1 MMSTLLA
8 CLTLWHPVIYANTV
22 NAPFATLSSGIQ
34 SATVLRFSSQ
44 ASPALVRETVAEKL
58 AQEFANWNALAEEY
72 HRARVEKNLL
82 PPDLPFLVSRVVF
95 VERPQGPSPAYQ
107 PGDLTLEF
115 PTTGNNPG
123 PFPQEYRQLLE
134 DTFSS
139 ARPVM
144 NALFGLPFRG
154 GVVRVYNRDADI
166 PDRVAVIGGAYVT
179 DDGTGT
185 PAIFFPVYNSFEA
198 AAVNFIHT
206 LFLAYLG
213 PAIFHYDAWAEGFAR
228 AATMETV
235 RLNGLPPGL
244 DPDFVQLV
252 LRNSYDNSAH
262 YSWHNQRPLA
272 NNRFIAPN
280 LLNLPLP
287 PGGSLGG
294 LYLMRYRQAGTAW
307 AKVLGEYPAF
317 FSQFLSRYYP
327 AFQSDPAIAGN
338 IPALKLMAQNTLNA
352 LAGTPDATVE
362 GRVFE
367 AWYRRQYI
375 LDTSVSLG
383 RKVFVEAIPLPPF
396 FSDDFGPFAFWTSYF
411 ETTDFNGNEQ
421 LLAGTS
427 YPLFWDADFLRM
439 FPSPQTDRMEISAG
453 FGEVSPNLFDVFGSG
468 SQIEYYKATVEIP
481 IKDVLGRTVVPAG
494 AIQRGSDFPPT
505 TRNNFYG
512 TVMGFDGD
520 DANGDPT
527 VKGIVRVQF
536 LDPPA
541 TPPVDIPLRNG
552 AFGANI
558 PDPALNSPRRLK
570 IEVIPV
576 INEVEQPPI
585 HTEWVNTWGNE
596 VGLDIRLQYE
606 NSFTFNLPAG
616 IQLLGFMV
624 SPYESDAARVLGL
637 PPSQTL
643 VAQWRQE
650 RLDYARY
657 PTIPPFTFG
666 KSYYIRLPVAKPM
679 LTVLGEVPGPQP
691 VSVALQPGW
700 NQIANPFPEPMD
712 VGSLTVQRAA
722 ELELSYQEAINAG
735 WIDSV
740 LFTFQPGAP
749 DPFSGIPEGGT
760 MVPTISF
767 EPGKGQFV
775 RVLVPEGV
783 TFTFRPA
790 GSPSGRSSPASNPL
804 DRALWVGS
812 FTVTGWNGET
822 SIVEV
827 GQAYGATGGY
837 DRGLDAQLP
846 PLWGHALQAQIGTR
860 PPMYRDIRPPG
871 AQSWQILLSGLRRAG
886 TYEIRIS
893 LRRQAGYSPVLML
906 RDQATGRSRVF
917 RDGITYRFTANGGER
932 RFTLSA
938 TRSRGGR

>member
-1 MMSTLLA
+1 MTSLLIVSFTLYS
-8 CLTLWHPVIYANTV
+8 HVVYANTV
-22 NAPFATLSSGIQ
+22 NAPFATLSSGVQ
-34 SATVLRFSSQ
+34 SATVLRFSPH
-44 ASPALVRETVAEKL
+44 ASPAFIRETVAEKI
-58 AQEFANWNALAEEY
+58 AHEFTLLNALTEDY
-72 HRARVEKNLL
+72 HRAQVEKNLI
-82 PPDLPFLVSRVVF
+82 PSDLPFLISRLIF
-95 VERPQGPSPAYQ
+95 VERGGMVSPSYR

-123 PFPQEYRQLLE
+123 PFLQEYRQLLI
-134 DTFSS
+134 DTFNS

-144 NALFGLPFRG
+144 NAIFGLPFQG
-154 GVVRVYNRDADI
+154 GIVRVYNRDGDI
-166 PDRVAVIGGAYVT
+166 PDRIAVIGGTYVT

-185 PAIFFPVYNSFEA
+185 PAIFFPVYNSSEA
-198 AAVNFIHT
+198 AVINFIHT
-206 LFLAYLG
+206 LYLAYLG
-213 PAIFHYDAWAEGFAR
+213 PALFHYDAWAEGFAR
-228 AATMETV
+228 SATMETV

-262 YSWHNQRPLA
+262 YSWHNQPPLS

-317 FSQFLSRYYP
+317 FSQFLSQYYP
-327 AFQSDPAIAGN
+327 AFQSDPTIAGN
-338 IPALKLMAQNTLNA
+338 IPALKLIAQNTLDT
-352 LAGTPDATVE
+352 LAGTPNATVE
-362 GRVFE
+362 GRLFD
-367 AWYRRQYI
+367 AWYRRQHI
-375 LDTSVSLG
+375 LNTSVSLG
-383 RKVFVEAIPLPPF
+383 KKVFVEAIPLPPPF
-396 FSDDFGPFAFWTSYF
+396 PDDFGPFAFWVSYY
-411 ETTDFNGNEQ
+411 ETLDFNGNEQ
-421 LLAGTS
+421 LLAGTA

-453 FGEVSPNLFDVFGSG
+453 FGEASPNLFDVFGSG

-481 IKDVLGRTVVPAG
+481 VKDALGRTLVPAG

-527 VKGIVRVQF
+527 VTGIVRVQF

-541 TPPVDIPLRNG
+541 TPPANIPLRNG
-552 AFGANI
+552 AFGADL
-558 PDPALNSPRRLK
+558 PSPALDSPRRLK

-576 INEVEQPPI
+576 VNGVEQPPI
-585 HTEWVNTWGNE
+585 HTEWVNTWGKE
-596 VGLDIRLQYE
+596 VGLDIRIQSE
-606 NSFTFNLPAG
+606 DTFTFNLPAG
-616 IQLLGFMV
+616 IQVLGFMV
-624 SPYESDAARVLGL
+624 SPYEVDPASILGL

-650 RLDYARY
+650 RQDYARY
-657 PTIPPFTFG
+657 PTIPPFTYG
-666 KSYYIRLPVAKPM
+666 KSFYLRLPVAKPM
-679 LTVLGEVPGPQP
+679 LAVLGEVPGPQP
-691 VSVALQPGW
+691 ASVALQPGW
-700 NQIANPFPEPMD
+700 NQIANPFPDPLD
-712 VGSLTVQRAA
+712 VGNITVQRSA

-740 LFTFQPGAP
+740 MFTFQPGAP

-760 MVPTISF
+760 MVPTTSF
-767 EPGKGQFV
+767 EPAKGQFV

-783 TFTFRPA
+783 TFTFRP
-790 GSPSGRSSPASNPL
+790 GGFGSGRASPAESPL
-804 DRALWVGS
+804 ERALWVGTL
-812 FTVTGWNGET
+812 TVAGLGREV
-822 SIVEV
+822 SVVEI

-837 DRGLDAQLP
+837 DRGLDAHLP
-846 PLWGHALQAQIGTR
+846 PLWGNALQAQIGTQ
-860 PPMYRDIRPPG
+860 PPMFRDIRPPG
-871 AQSWQILLSGLRRAG
+871 VQSWQVLLSGLRRSAV
-886 TYEIRIS
+886 YELRLS
-893 LRRQAGYSPVLML
+893 LRRQPGYTPILMM
-906 RDQATGRSRVF
+906 RDQATGQTRVF
-917 RDGITYRFTANGGER
+917 REGITYRFTANGPER
-932 RFTLSA
+932 RFTFYA